1 MSGGESWGAGRGMV
15 FQPPS
20 ASAGFREG
28 IQFDGP
34 PVSGPVAPELPRTS
48 LFPRPIGPRLAS
60 RQRRASLV
68 TTIGLAYLGQPSHGR
83 PSQAGDSRR
92 DTVASAQSYSEA
104 DSDRRSA
111 PETNMRRLKN
121 RSFAFALTLPK
132 QWVGRIGVQE
142 SKPLRIL
149 GLNTP
154 IKQVRKLLTVSLL
167 SRHSAFVCQCLWQG
181 ADALV

>member
-1 MSGGESWGAGRGMV
+1 MRIHRHLL
-15 FQPPS
+15 
-20 ASAGFREG
+20 GFRKAFSSTDHRYQVQSHQSSTERR
-28 IQFDGP
+28 
-34 PVSGPVAPELPRTS
+34 SS
-48 LFPRPIGPRLAS
+48 PRPIGPRLAS

-68 TTIGLAYLGQPSHGR
+68 TTIGLAYLGQPNHGR

-111 PETNMRRLKN
+111 PETNMRSLKN
-121 RSFAFALTLPK
+121 RSFGFALTLPK